1 MDRKSILEEAEKCV
15 CQSRQEEYGP
25 IEDNFKTIATLW
37 NVYMWSR
44 QISKGS
50 DDGVEITP
58 DDVAVMMCLLKI
70 ARISSGQTKDDNY
83 VDIAG
88 YAACAGELATK
99 E

>member
-25 IEDNFKTIATLW
+25 IEDNFKAIAKLW
-37 NVYMWSR
+37 NIYMWTR
-44 QISKGS
+44 QLSKG
-50 DDGVEITP
+50 DLAVEITP
-58 DDVAVMMCLLKI
+58 EDVAVMMCLLKI

-83 VDIAG
+83 VDACG
-88 YAACAGELATK
+88 YMACAGELATK

>member
-1 MDRKSILEEAEKCV
+1 MDIKSILEEAEKCV

-25 IEDNFKTIATLW
+25 IEDNFGTIAGLW
-37 NVYMWSR
+37 NTYLCSR
-44 QISKGS
+44 EKSEGGDGMTISP
-50 DDGVEITP
+50 E
-58 DDVAVMMCLLKI
+58 DVAIMMCLLKI
-70 ARISSGQTKDDNY
+70 ARISSGQTKEDNY